1 MAISAIK
8 AIEHGHEIVRGIL
21 CSATTDVPTK
31 VNDEKVKDFGLKLG
45 DWIVD
50 TQAKKSY
57 YISEVKENGDITKQ
71 EFAAFAA
78 SEAA

>member
-8 AIEHGHEIVRGIL
+8 AIEHDHEVVRGIL

-31 VNDEKVKDFGLKLG
+31 VSDETVADFFLKLG

-50 TQAKKSY
+50 SQAKKSY
-57 YISEVKENGDITKQ
+57 YISAVAEDGTITTQ
-71 EFAAFAA
+71 QFGAWA
-78 SEAA
+78 

>member
-8 AIEHGHEIVRGIL
+8 AIEHDHEVVRGIL

-31 VNDEKVKDFGLKLG
+31 VSDETVADFFLKLG

-50 TQAKKSY
+50 SQAKKSY
-57 YISEVKENGDITKQ
+57 YISAV
-71 EFAAFAA
+71 A
-78 SEAA
+78 EAGKIKTQQFGAWA